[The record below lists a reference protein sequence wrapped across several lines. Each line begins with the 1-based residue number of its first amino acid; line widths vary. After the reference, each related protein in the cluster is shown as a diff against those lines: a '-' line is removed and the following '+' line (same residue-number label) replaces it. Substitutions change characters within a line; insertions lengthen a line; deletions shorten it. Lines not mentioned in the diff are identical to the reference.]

1 MMMNYQSMKS
11 RPVRR
16 LEKIIEAVEWCLSLA
31 VRGSNYQRELKQYL
45 ASLKQELAAEKKVVQ
60 IAN

>member
-1 MMMNYQSMKS
+1 MKS
-11 RPVRR
+11 RSVRR

-45 ASLKQELAAEKKVVQ
+45 ASLNQELLAVHKKVVQ
-60 IAN
+60 IAD